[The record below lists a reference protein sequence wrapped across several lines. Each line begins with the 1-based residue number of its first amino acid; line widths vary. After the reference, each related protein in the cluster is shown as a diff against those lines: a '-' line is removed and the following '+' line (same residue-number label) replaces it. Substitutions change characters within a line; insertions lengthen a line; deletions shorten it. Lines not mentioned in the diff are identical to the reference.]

1 MQFRKLNFFQ
11 VVIFLLVIFSS
22 ILYGF
27 KSNQDTAVYRA
38 NSGKVSFLSA
48 APLEKIKASSSKLYG
63 VIDPSKRV
71 FQFAVPIS
79 SFDGFNSPLQKEHFN
94 ENYLESQKIP
104 KAYFKG
110 KIIEEVDLSKE
121 GTYNIRAKGFL
132 NIHGIEK
139 EYIIKSKV
147 NSVGNK
153 INIESNFIVVLKD
166 FGIKIPKV
174 VNQKIAEEIAVNI
187 NIDMT
192 IKQ

>member
-1 MQFRKLNFFQ
+1 MILIAPCIIAFQ
-11 VVIFLLVIFSS
+11 
-22 ILYGF
+22 
-27 KSNQDTAVYRA
+27 SNQDTAVFRA
-38 NSGKVSFLSA
+38 NAGKVSFLSA
-48 APLEKIKASSSKLYG
+48 APLEKIKANSNKLYG
-63 VIDPSKRV
+63 VLDPTKRV
-71 FQFAVPIS
+71 FNFAIPIS

-110 KIIEEVDLSKE
+110 KIIEEVDLLKE
-121 GTYNIRAKGFL
+121 GTYNVRAKGLL

-147 NSVGNK
+147 TSLGSK
-153 INIESNFIVVLKD
+153 ISIESSFTLHLQD

-187 NIDMT
+187 NLDMT
-192 IKQ
+192 KKQ